1 MSTYGF
7 PQHITTGNSS
17 TSTVTITPSNSIT
30 AITGTYS
37 ELDPIPNTISLGN
50 TRITEEQ
57 LGDLLVLLEVV
68 GRLDKSD
75 PIHKQFMAIKCR
87 NKLKGENT

>member
-57 LGDLLVLLEVV
+57 L
-68 GRLDKSD
+68 
-75 PIHKQFMAIKCR
+75 
-87 NKLKGENT
+87 